1 MSPPDRKPSNRGA
14 EAGMLLLTA
23 LLACAGVGF
32 GLGTLIGAPVALG
45 VAGLFAGGIAGFFV
59 VYSRFKDL

>member
-23 LLACAGVGF
+23 MVVFAGAGF
-32 GLGTLIGAPVALG
+32 GLGALIGAPVALG
-45 VAGLFAGGIAGFFV
+45 VVGLFAGAVAGFFV
-59 VYSRFKDL
+59 VYARFKDL